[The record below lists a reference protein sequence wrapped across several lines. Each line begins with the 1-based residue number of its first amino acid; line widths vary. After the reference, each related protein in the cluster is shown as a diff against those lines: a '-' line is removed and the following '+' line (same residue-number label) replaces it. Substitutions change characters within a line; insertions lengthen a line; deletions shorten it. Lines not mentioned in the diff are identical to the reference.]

1 MMSPTEKELVDRDR
15 RDASTTGR
23 SLSAQLLILTIGF
36 VMLAEVLIYVPSISR
51 FRSVYLEERLAA
63 GELASLALEATP
75 NQVVGPDLARELLRH
90 AEARAVVIKGPRT
103 RNLILADDMPVIHAT
118 YDLRGTMWPML
129 IRDTFVALWPGPS
142 RTLRV
147 VGESRRNPEIVIEV
161 VLDDAPLIDAMYDF
175 SWRILRLSLIISFV
189 TATLV
194 FLSLQW
200 MLVRPMRRFTRSMVR
215 FRLDPEDPGTTMV
228 PSGRR
233 DEIGV
238 AQQELAQM
246 QVDLRNALH
255 QRSRLATLGTAV
267 GKISHDLRNILATAQ
282 LVSDRIAASNDPDVR
297 RVTPTLMRAIDRAV
311 DLCSNTVSF
320 VSYAEGKVFRRR
332 LDLRDVVEDVGLSMD
347 LSAESEVAWRND
359 VPEGFNVFAD
369 REQLF
374 RALLNIGRNSMQAI
388 ESCGDAGRGS
398 IRVSASRERE
408 LIRVDVEDSGPGV
421 PAELRDKL
429 FQPFAKSDRAGSTG
443 LGLAI
448 ARDIAHAHGGDVS
461 LVTSGESGSTFRLT
475 IRDGATAN

>member
-1 MMSPTEKELVDRDR
+1 
-15 RDASTTGR
+15 
-23 SLSAQLLILTIGF
+23 
-36 VMLAEVLIYVPSISR
+36 
-51 FRSVYLEERLAA
+51 
-63 GELASLALEATP
+63 
-75 NQVVGPDLARELLRH
+75 
-90 AEARAVVIKGPRT
+90 
-103 RNLILADDMPVIHAT
+103 
-118 YDLRGTMWPML
+118 
-129 IRDTFVALWPGPS
+129 
-142 RTLRV
+142 
-147 VGESRRNPEIVIEV
+147 
-161 VLDDAPLIDAMYDF
+161 
-175 SWRILRLSLIISFV
+175 
-189 TATLV
+189 
-194 FLSLQW
+194 
-200 MLVRPMRRFTRSMVR
+200 
-215 FRLDPEDPGTTMV
+215 
-228 PSGRR
+228 
-233 DEIGV
+233 
-238 AQQELAQM
+238 M